1 MGKTRR
7 SGRPFGIFVFMSL
20 LVLLGL
26 SGPAIVTADGG
37 DNDVSSGS
45 AAEALDNPE
54 TKAYLGKIMALVEK
68 AQAGD
73 SQALSSLKQHG
84 KSIREVFPNGE
95 FVGGS
100 WRNAAE
106 VSPINWRDRNFTSV
120 NIPETDASPRL
131 QSAAVAGLVP
141 YRNPAPAFS
150 RNLLITRD
158 MGTPLQNEPHICVSQ
173 DDPKNIIVAS
183 HNYGSLA
190 PPVHASFDAGETWQG
205 PQRVPLTPQ
214 SYFGGDPV
222 LACGK
227 NGKTYYSFMSVG
239 RKSVSLAGI
248 PIDIM
253 KTDIALSLSDDGG
266 INWQEPS
273 VVSTNRFEED
283 EYSVLLKNP
292 KTGEH
297 EIKSI
302 PVVAFSF
309 LDKNWV
315 AAGPNPDDPAKDA
328 IYVSFTNFT
337 DYMVLVRPFPGII
350 MLMPLQFTSEI
361 EILRSLDKG
370 RTWEETDV
378 MSPVPAIKDVAD
390 TIFSE
395 DIKAVYFRT
404 VQGSQLGVSQDGAV
418 YAAWYDSTYDGFS
431 MGKSE
436 YYAARSEDA
445 GKNWSE
451 PVLFANGLEVEY
463 LPQSAAFRNLSLPQ
477 MAIGPNGD
485 VYLVY
490 PGLTETSPS
499 DEGDI
504 YFVRG
509 ELKEGDLIPT
519 KPRKLNQDRTNNL
532 QFFPSVAVGP
542 DGIIHVMW
550 GDTRDDPASV
560 KYHIYYTKSQDQG
573 KTWGFEARGIKEPET
588 RVTDFPSNPNK
599 GFPGGRFIGD
609 YFGIAATD
617 KDAYMV
623 WTDSRL
629 AEYGPMN
636 QKIGFARKSAV
647 PSPEIFLNPGRGSS
661 GKEVEVQAF
670 NFQPDMSVFVRLGGY
685 IVSGGRTND
694 EGRLQFKLLVPIVA
708 SEGTQEVMVFD
719 ESGNTAVASFYVDFG
734 FDNLKTISDDVR
746 AAQEKVAESEA
757 AVAKA
762 RQAHRE
768 SSRRLGGIIIV
779 ALVVL
784 AVTGL
789 YIVYR
794 RRRTNR
800 T

>member
-1 MGKTRR
+1 MKKGVRLF
-7 SGRPFGIFVFMSL
+7 SIFVAFMSL
-20 LVLLGL
+20 LVLAGL
-26 SGPAIVTADGG
+26 SGATSTHVTADEGG
-37 DNDVSSGS
+37 NDNGS
-45 AAEALDNPE
+45 LAEALNNPE
-54 TKAYLGKIMALVEK
+54 THAYLANIMKLIGK
-68 AQAGD
+68 AQDGD
-73 SQALSSLKQHG
+73 SKALAILEQHG

-106 VSPINWRDRNFTSV
+106 ISPINWRDRNFPSV

-158 MGTPLQNEPHICVSQ
+158 IGTPLQNEPHICVSR
-173 DDPKNIIVAS
+173 DDPQNIIVAS

-190 PPVHASFDAGETWQG
+190 PPVQTSFDSGETWQG
-205 PQRVPLTPQ
+205 PQRVPLTTQ
-214 SYFGGDPV
+214 SYWGGDPV
-222 LACGK
+222 LACGQ

-239 RKSVSLAGI
+239 RRGVSLAGI

-253 KTDIALSLSDDGG
+253 KTDIALSVSDDGG
-266 INWQEPS
+266 VNWQEPS
-273 VVSTNRFEED
+273 VVSTNRFEDD
-283 EYSVLLKNP
+283 EYPLLAKNP
-292 KTGEH
+292 KTGKYEVTL
-297 EIKSI
+297 I

-315 AAGPNPDDPAKDA
+315 AAGPNPDDPTTDA
-328 IYVSFTNFT
+328 IYVSFTAFT
-337 DYMVLVRPFPGII
+337 DYMMLVRPLPGLI

-361 EILRSLDKG
+361 EVFRSLDEG
-370 RTWEETDV
+370 RTWGKVDV
-378 MSPVPAIKDVAD
+378 MSPVPAIKDIAD
-390 TIFSE
+390 TILSE
-395 DIKAVYFRT
+395 DIKDVYFRA
-404 VQGSQLGVSQDGAV
+404 VQGSQLGVSSDGTV
-418 YAAWYDSTYDGFS
+418 YAAWFDSTDDGFA

-436 YYAARSEDA
+436 YYVAKSGDA
-445 GKNWSE
+445 GKSWSK
-451 PVLFANGLEVEY
+451 PMLFASGSEVEY
-463 LPQSAAFRNLSLPQ
+463 LPQSAAFRQLSLPQ

-490 PGLTETSPS
+490 PSRTETSPS

-509 ELKEGDLIPT
+509 ELREGDLVPT
-519 KPRKLNQDRTNNL
+519 NPRKLNQDRTNNL
-532 QFFPSVAVGP
+532 QFFPSVAAGP
-542 DGIIHVMW
+542 DGTIHVMW

-560 KYHIYYTKSQDQG
+560 KYHIYYTKSEDEG
-573 KTWGFEARGIKEPET
+573 KTWGFKARGIEEPET

-617 KDAYMV
+617 KDVYMV

-629 AEYGPMN
+629 AEYGPIN
-636 QKIGFARKSAV
+636 QKIGFSRKSAV

-661 GKEVEVQAF
+661 GQEVEVQAF
-670 NFQPDMSVFVRLGGY
+670 NFQPDMSVFVRLGGN

-708 SEGTQEVMVFD
+708 SQGTQEVMVFD

-734 FDNLKTISDDVR
+734 FDNLKNISGDVR
-746 AAQEKVAESEA
+746 AVQEEIP
-757 AVAKA
+757 KA
-762 RQAHRE
+762 RDAAAEELLRKN
-768 SSRRLGGIIIV
+768 SSTPGKTIVIWALGSFIAGIILPI
-779 ALVVL
+779 LVKRKI
-784 AVTGL
+784 A
-789 YIVYR
+789 R
-794 RRRTNR
+794 NKS
-800 T
+800 